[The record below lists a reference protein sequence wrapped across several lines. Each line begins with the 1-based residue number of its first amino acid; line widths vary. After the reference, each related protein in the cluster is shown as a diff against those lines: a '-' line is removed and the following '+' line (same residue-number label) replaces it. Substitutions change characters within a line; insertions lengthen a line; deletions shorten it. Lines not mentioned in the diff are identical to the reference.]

1 MHRRM
6 KQQHESTR
14 AAVTGHDRDSR
25 PRAHQRPNN
34 ALDEVDDEHGVCE
47 RDRRAARRS
56 EGVLAERLNEGCQ
69 RQSQLPRI
77 CRQLHVRAARLAS
90 LSATAAHEH
99 GRAREQGAC
108 KVARRR
114 VQGVAGAEV
123 RQRQRRHAGHGRRP
137 WRPWWPGWREWKQPW
152 PECGPRRLDCPAES
166 ACHARFL
173 RMAHAADGSSSG
185 WLTQGGSLTA
195 FFLHLLLL

>member
-1 MHRRM
+1 MPKWICTGNERALQNDVLENGTCQTRPARQDYEREITVRETGSRLHDTHMHRRM

-47 RDRRAARRS
+47 HDRRAARRS

-108 KVARRR
+108 R
-114 VQGVAGAEV
+114 
-123 RQRQRRHAGHGRRP
+123 HGR
-137 WRPWWPGWREWKQPW
+137 W
-152 PECGPRRLDCPAES
+152 
-166 ACHARFL
+166 HA
-173 RMAHAADGSSSG
+173 
-185 WLTQGGSLTA
+185 TA
-195 FFLHLLLL
+195 R